1 MDFSGLGVNR
11 KVVDNG
17 LIYLNI
23 QFQPIPMLQ
32 NQENGQ
38 KPQKNPKKLIF
49 YDFDPILNWE
59 DDFSGTCGYLESCR

>member
-1 MDFSGLGVNR
+1 MIFSGLGVNR

-38 KPQKNPKKLIF
+38 KTQKKSKKA
-49 YDFDPILNWE
+49 DFLR
-59 DDFSGTCGYLESCR
+59 F

>member
-1 MDFSGLGVNR
+1 
-11 KVVDNG
+11 
-17 LIYLNI
+17 
-23 QFQPIPMLQ
+23 MLQ